1 MNGSN
6 NFFDNI
12 EKQTKVNKEDIF
24 KLAASVQNANLKDEK
39 VLRQLI
45 QQVALLAGRPV
56 SKDKEEQIVKAV
68 VNNNIP
74 ADLSALGNLF
84 KK

>member
-12 EKQTKVNKEDIF
+12 EKQTKVNKDDIF
-24 KLAASVQNANLKDEK
+24 KLAASVQNSNLKDEK

-56 SKDKEEQIVKAV
+56 SKDKEEQIVKAI

-74 ADLSALGNLF
+74 ADLSSLGNLF

>member
-45 QQVALLAGRPV
+45 QQVSLLAGRPV
-56 SKDKEEQIVKAV
+56 SKDKEEQIVKAI

-74 ADLSALGNLF
+74 ADLSSLSNLF

>member
-1 MNGSN
+1 MNGNN

-24 KLAASVQNANLKDEK
+24 KLAASVQNANLKDEN

-45 QQVALLAGRPV
+45 QQVSLLAGRPV
-56 SKDKEEQIVKAV
+56 SKDKEEQIVKAI

-74 ADLSALGNLF
+74 ADLSSLSNLF

>member
-1 MNGSN
+1 MNGNN

>member
-56 SKDKEEQIVKAV
+56 SKDKEEQIVKAI

-74 ADLSALGNLF
+74 ADLSSLSNLF

>member
-12 EKQTKVNKEDIF
+12 EKQTKVNKDDIF
-24 KLAASVQNANLKDEK
+24 KLAASVQNANLKDEN

-45 QQVALLAGRPV
+45 QQVSLLAGRPV
-56 SKDKEEQIVKAV
+56 SKEKEEQIVKAI

-74 ADLSALGNLF
+74 ADLSSLSNLF

>member
-12 EKQTKVNKEDIF
+12 EKQTKVNKDDIF

-45 QQVALLAGRPV
+45 QQVSLLAGRPV
-56 SKDKEEQIVKAV
+56 SKEKEEQIVKAI

-74 ADLSALGNLF
+74 ADLSSLGNLF

>member
-12 EKQTKVNKEDIF
+12 EKQTKVNKDDIF

-45 QQVALLAGRPV
+45 QQVAMLAGRPV
-56 SKDKEEQIVKAV
+56 SKEKEEQIVKAI

-74 ADLSALGNLF
+74 ADLSSLGNLF